1 MTIRSATT
9 DDIEGI
15 RRVAQASWRNDY
27 PEILS
32 RETVEEVVEEWYDSE
47 RIKTEIK
54 STDAL
59 IPVVEIESDGKII
72 GFAQAVWDANTGT
85 ILRLYVRPDYRG
97 QGIGTD
103 LLQWTV
109 DALADENVKQI
120 ETLVLSEN
128 ALGNEFYQNFGFE
141 KTEEN
146 QTVIGEET
154 YSENTYTMHV

>member
-9 DDIEGI
+9 DDIKGI

-32 RETVEEVVEEWYDSE
+32 RETVEEAVEEWYDSE

-59 IPVVEIESDGKII
+59 VPIVEMESNVEII

-85 ILRLYVRPDYRG
+85 ILRLYVSPDHRG
-97 QGIGTD
+97 QGVGTD
-103 LLQWTV
+103 LLEWTV
-109 DALADENVKQI
+109 DALADQNVQQI
-120 ETLVLSEN
+120 QTLVLSEN
-128 ALGNEFYQNFGFE
+128 TLGNEFYQDFGFE
-141 KTEEN
+141 KTGEN
-146 QTVIGEET
+146 QTVIGGET